1 MNQPDEMKKGTSCF
15 DENGSCEALTRQAC
29 EANETPASADSSPM
43 QFTSVTQESQP
54 CVKPVYQPL
63 DNLFAWLSIL
73 TGFLFVRTLPVVE
86 NTLGALLMVLCLFAF
101 GGIYLVRSKVHL
113 SPVSIGMAA
122 VACVYTAGFLTGANQ
137 TLQRLL
143 FCFCVC
149 AFLYWLYGSC
159 GLSGAWMFAKGC
171 VWHMLNAVF
180 NIPISFTTHFFRALF
195 SEEKKGK
202 GKFLRNLLWC
212 AVGLFVAVIPTV
224 IIILLLSYDDGF
236 MDLLEKVIKKP
247 LEHIGEYLLDLMWG
261 ILVAMPLFG
270 AMFGAKWKRQLQNG
284 EEITFGNTD
293 FHRLPKALMCAA
305 VTPILVVY
313 VIFFIS
319 QWNYYLSAFTKVL
332 PDGLTYADYARN
344 GFFELCAVC
353 AINAVMLL
361 VFSSFIR
368 RKEGGK
374 NLIERIYSAL
384 ISLFTLV
391 LIATALSKMALYIDS
406 YGLTQKR
413 VYASWLI
420 LLLGAVFIAVLV
432 RQFWDRLPLITVI
445 VAICVLFFG
454 LVAIPDVD
462 GMIANYNVDAY
473 LSGDLKEMDVE
484 SLSEYDVSAV
494 PALLKLDA
502 ALEERSLLG
511 TYEQELS
518 RRVDSTLDHIAYRL
532 AKTENHLLGFNIP
545 TARAR
550 ELLEERIAE
559 LEKPNLA

>member
-1 MNQPDEMKKGTSCF
+1 MNQPNEMKKETSCF
-15 DENGSCEALTRQAC
+15 DENGNYEAVTKQAC
-29 EANETPASADSSPM
+29 EVSETPASDDLSAARFIP
-43 QFTSVTQESQP
+43 VTQGSQP
-54 CVKPVYQPL
+54 SVKPVYQPL

-113 SPVSIGMAA
+113 SPVSIGMAV
-122 VACVYTAGFLTGANQ
+122 VACLYTVGFLTGANQ

-143 FCFCVC
+143 FCFLICS
-149 AFLYWLYGSC
+149 FLYWLYGSC

-180 NIPISFTTHFFRALF
+180 SVPLASVTHFFRALF
-195 SEEKKGK
+195 AGEEKRGR

-212 AVGLFVAVIPTV
+212 VVGLFVAVIPTT
-224 IIILLLSYDDGF
+224 IIILLLSYDEGF
-236 MDLLEKVIKKP
+236 MDLLENVIRKP
-247 LEHIGEYLLDLMWG
+247 LEHIGEYLLDLIWG
-261 ILVAMPLFG
+261 FFVAMLLFG

-284 EEITFGNTD
+284 EAVSFGNTD
-293 FHRLPKALMCAA
+293 FHRIPKALMCAA
-305 VTPILVVY
+305 VTPILGVY

-344 GFFELCAVC
+344 GFFELCSVC

-391 LIATALSKMALYIDS
+391 LIATALSKMVLYIDS

-445 VAICVLFFG
+445 VAICVVFFG

-494 PALLKLDA
+494 PALLRLEA
-502 ALEERSLLG
+502 ALEEKPLLDE
-511 TYEQELS
+511 YEQELS
-518 RRVDSTLDHIAYRL
+518 YQVDRALNRVAIQLSRVED
-532 AKTENHLLGFNIP
+532 HLLGFNIP

-550 ELLEERIAE
+550 GLLEERIAE
-559 LEKPNLA
+559 VKK